1 MSTLNTIFGGMM
13 NSATSFET
21 CLRIVHRW
29 ASKSGFCATASA
41 VLGYREIFFVT

>member
-1 MSTLNTIFGGMM
+1 MSTSNTIFGGMTD
-13 NSATSFET
+13 SATSLEM
-21 CLRIVHRW
+21 CLLSVHRW